1 MELAEWK
8 DPSPRLE
15 LGGESGL
22 PWVDFHTET
31 AFVFLLLKLVIQR
44 MLSWFSWVNIRGSWV
59 KGL

>member
-1 MELAEWK
+1 MK
-8 DPSPRLE
+8 GSFPCRLE

-22 PWVDFHTET
+22 PWVDLHTKT
-31 AFVFLLLKLVIQR
+31 DFVFLLLKLVIQR